1 MLHILLLDFMLL
13 VLVYVSSI
21 MRELFW
27 NLDSASSYVNCKLN
41 SKLSKPSSKLLAG
54 GHQDQTKDR
63 TLWLLLHRVG
73 RSVLR
78 WFPRLQCPIER
89 GWGVGRQQWLV
100 RVRIPPVS
108 RWLPPCRDEAIW
120 LGRKRSRNHRMEHIL
135 PHQWT
140 FFFFNIPESG
150 ANHLKNQKE
159 GISLKM
165 KHTFSKAKKFIYFF

>member
-63 TLWLLLHRVG
+63 TL
-73 RSVLR
+73 
-78 WFPRLQCPIER
+78 
-89 GWGVGRQQWLV
+89 
-100 RVRIPPVS
+100 
-108 RWLPPCRDEAIW
+108 
-120 LGRKRSRNHRMEHIL
+120 
-135 PHQWT
+135 
-140 FFFFNIPESG
+140 
-150 ANHLKNQKE
+150 
-159 GISLKM
+159 
-165 KHTFSKAKKFIYFF
+165 